1 VCLRRAPVVVPSSR
15 LGASNRL
22 ASAGRIVF
30 FAICQGLGLSIAAGM
45 LAGSLAYE
53 GEQRPFLLG
62 LAGVA
67 GGVLFAASLASQT
80 GTAWIGI
87 IFGAPLAVLAMTLTD
102 SVVSGARQRAE
113 AEPMTV
119 SLMVAGMALLLALIS
134 LPDLISPLALLAGGG
149 LLWLGL
155 SRRRRE
161 ARKHEGLRTLR

>member
-1 VCLRRAPVVVPSSR
+1 M
-15 LGASNRL
+15 
-22 ASAGRIVF
+22 F

-53 GEQRPFLLG
+53 GERRPFLLG

-67 GGVLFAASLASQT
+67 GGILFAASLASQT
-80 GTAWIGI
+80 GAAWAGI
-87 IFGAPLAVLAMTLTD
+87 IFGAPLAILAMTLTG

-119 SLMVAGMALLLALIS
+119 SLMVAGAALVLALIS
-134 LPDLISPLALLAGGG
+134 IPDYVCVLALVASAG

-161 ARKHEGLRTLR
+161 GRKHEGLRSLR